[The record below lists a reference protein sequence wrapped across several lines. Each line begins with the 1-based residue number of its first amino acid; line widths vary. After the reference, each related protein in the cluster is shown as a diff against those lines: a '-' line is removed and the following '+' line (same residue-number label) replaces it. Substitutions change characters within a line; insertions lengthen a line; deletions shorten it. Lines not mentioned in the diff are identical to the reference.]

1 MKDNPIVQAMALAL
15 AIFAAFMGYALMK
28 SWTVTHTTM
37 LVLGTLLILA
47 VAAAGIHVWPGIFL
61 QRQAGQSLPAVM
73 GPGAPSGSAAQELE
87 FYRLAAARFK
97 HADQMA
103 ERGLLIAQQEPEG
116 VGRWAVTGGAWPT
129 TAGENGGIE

>member
-1 MKDNPIVQAMALAL
+1 MRDQL
-15 AIFAAFMGYALMK
+15 
-28 SWTVTHTTM
+28 
-37 LVLGTLLILA
+37 TLLVAAPLCIGVGILA
-47 VAAAGIHVWPGIFL
+47 WAVARTWNSTLTAVGLAGLIVVAAIAAQNLPRIAGGQAAPPSVLNVGT
-61 QRQAGQSLPAVM
+61 QAGT
-73 GPGAPSGSAAQELE
+73 AAQELE

-97 HADQMA
+97 HADTMA